1 MASNKVSLTQINNFI
16 NMLAPIA
23 QAQAK
28 KHGNKI
34 YASVCI
40 AQACQESGFGTS
52 AKMTKANAL
61 FGIKVGNSA
70 YKFGTAWK
78 GAAYKTG
85 TTEYYD
91 GKNPTKIVDWFRQ
104 YDSIEDATEDYFD
117 MLCHCKRY
125 KPALNQPTPEACI
138 RAIVAGGY
146 ATGPSYADHIIT
158 LINKYNLTKYDGK
171 VSAAP
176 VAGTPKQEKVES
188 SFVTGRTYTTRV
200 NLYVRKSAN
209 GDKMK
214 LSELTDNARAKAF
227 TDADGNAILKS
238 GTRVT
243 CKDSKVVGNSV
254 WVQIPSGW
262 VCAVPSNGAVYIS

>member
-1 MASNKVSLTQINNFI
+1 MASKKVSLTQINNFI

-117 MLCHCKRY
+117 MLCTCKRY
-125 KPALNQPTPEACI
+125 RPALNQPTPEACI

-158 LINKYNLTKYDGK
+158 LINKYDLTKYDSK

-176 VAGTPKQEKVES
+176 IKQEKVES
-188 SFVTGRTYTTRV
+188 TFVTGRTYTTRV
-200 NLYVRKSAN
+200 NLYVRKEAN

-214 LSELTDNARAKAF
+214 LAELTENAKLKAF
-227 TDADGNAILKS
+227 TDANGDAILRS

-243 CKDSKVVGNSV
+243 CKDSKVVGDSV
-254 WVQIPSGW
+254 WIQIPSGW
-262 VCAVPSNGAVYIS
+262 VCAKSSNGATYIS